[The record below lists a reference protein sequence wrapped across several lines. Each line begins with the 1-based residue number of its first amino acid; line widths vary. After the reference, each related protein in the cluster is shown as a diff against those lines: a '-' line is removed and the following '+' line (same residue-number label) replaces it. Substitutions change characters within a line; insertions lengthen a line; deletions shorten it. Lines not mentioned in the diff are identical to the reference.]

1 MEEKKYKIIFKGDV
15 VPGRDLET
23 AKQNLAKLYHVD
35 VNKVESLF
43 SGKLF
48 VLKEDV
54 SLDEAQKHMFHLEE
68 AGVVCEIEEMPMVL
82 ESQAAEPAEP
92 SASEPEPEPEP
103 PRPPERMEQVELPEP
118 SEQLEQAV
126 PGQVLEQ
133 EPPPTPT
140 PPPMPQQQFTFR
152 KAPRK
157 TSSSLLLLFFIVV
170 VVAAVIVIFKP
181 FSTQKQITGPAVS
194 PSESQSREPSPS
206 PTTPERPA
214 QRTAPALPSDLT
226 EPYNEPNG
234 YYSISLPAGYK
245 SIPKP
250 PGDQGQTEVSFMYAD
265 RAIVTI
271 STTPRQTEWDSQQA
285 MMQKV
290 TAIQTGN
297 DKDFSNYR
305 INEYQPIT
313 ISSLRGYEILLE
325 MGDRV
330 AHVYGLVSPTDII
343 FAIKI
348 ITFGQANHD
357 ILVSAVRESLVVY

>member
-1 MEEKKYKIIFKGDV
+1 M
-15 VPGRDLET
+15 
-23 AKQNLAKLYHVD
+23 
-35 VNKVESLF
+35 
-43 SGKLF
+43 
-48 VLKEDV
+48 
-54 SLDEAQKHMFHLEE
+54 
-68 AGVVCEIEEMPMVL
+68 
-82 ESQAAEPAEP
+82 
-92 SASEPEPEPEP
+92 
-103 PRPPERMEQVELPEP
+103 
-118 SEQLEQAV
+118 
-126 PGQVLEQ
+126 
-133 EPPPTPT
+133 PT

-157 TSSSLLLLFFIVV
+157 TSSSLLILFFIVV
-170 VVAAVIVIFKP
+170 VVTAVIVIFNP

-194 PSESQSREPSPS
+194 PSEPQSREPSPS

-214 QRTAPALPSDLT
+214 QRTAPALSSDLT

-250 PGDQGQTEVSFMYAD
+250 LGDQGQTEVSFMYAD

-271 STTPRQTEWDSQQA
+271 STVPRQTEWDPQQA

-297 DKDFSNYR
+297 DRYFSNYR
-305 INEYQPIT
+305 INEYQLVT

-343 FAIKI
+343 FTIKI

-357 ILVSAVRESLVVY
+357 ILVSAVQENLVVY